1 MLNRKI
7 SIGNNLF
14 KSKQEVNWT
23 ISLAI
28 KLSVIDA
35 LCVIFII
42 NLRTAMLNE
51 FLLINEED
59 NIETGYQKHFSSML
73 IFDILCMSNL
83 VAWYNK
89 YIILQFHQNIDD
101 TKTKTWRYS
110 FFLFAAW
117 QILALQM
124 HNFVCPWNISHLKDN
139 NTMHTF
145 SFR

>member
-7 SIGNNLF
+7 SIGNNLV
-14 KSKQEVNWT
+14 KSKQEINWT
-23 ISLAI
+23 ISLDI

-42 NLRTAMLNE
+42 NLWTAMLNG

-83 VAWYNK
+83 VA
-89 YIILQFHQNIDD
+89 
-101 TKTKTWRYS
+101 
-110 FFLFAAW
+110 
-117 QILALQM
+117 
-124 HNFVCPWNISHLKDN
+124 
-139 NTMHTF
+139 
-145 SFR
+145 

>member
-7 SIGNNLF
+7 PIGNNLF

-23 ISLAI
+23 ISLDI

-42 NLRTAMLNE
+42 NLWTAMLNG

-83 VAWYNK
+83 VA
-89 YIILQFHQNIDD
+89 
-101 TKTKTWRYS
+101 
-110 FFLFAAW
+110 
-117 QILALQM
+117 
-124 HNFVCPWNISHLKDN
+124 
-139 NTMHTF
+139 
-145 SFR
+145 

>member
-14 KSKQEVNWT
+14 KSEQEVNWT
-23 ISLAI
+23 ISLDI

-42 NLRTAMLNE
+42 NLWTAMLNG

-83 VAWYNK
+83 VA
-89 YIILQFHQNIDD
+89 
-101 TKTKTWRYS
+101 
-110 FFLFAAW
+110 
-117 QILALQM
+117 
-124 HNFVCPWNISHLKDN
+124 
-139 NTMHTF
+139 
-145 SFR
+145 

>member
-23 ISLAI
+23 ISLDI

-42 NLRTAMLNE
+42 NLWTAMLNG

-73 IFDILCMSNL
+73 IFDILCMRNL
-83 VAWYNK
+83 VA
-89 YIILQFHQNIDD
+89 
-101 TKTKTWRYS
+101 
-110 FFLFAAW
+110 
-117 QILALQM
+117 
-124 HNFVCPWNISHLKDN
+124 
-139 NTMHTF
+139 
-145 SFR
+145 